1 MTKNKGSYLATVVL
15 LGLVAWVLHHF
26 GVEHDGNPYL
36 ADLGLFAAK
45 SAIVVLALF
54 GIREERNEE

>member
-15 LGLVAWVLHHF
+15 LGLVSWVLHHF
-26 GVEHDGNPYL
+26 GTEHGNPYL

-54 GIREERNEE
+54 GIREERNEG